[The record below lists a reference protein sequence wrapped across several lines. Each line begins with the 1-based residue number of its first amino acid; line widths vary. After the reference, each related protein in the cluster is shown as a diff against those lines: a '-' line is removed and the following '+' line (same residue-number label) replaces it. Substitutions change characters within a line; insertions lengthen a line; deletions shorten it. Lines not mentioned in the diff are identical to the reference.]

1 MHDANAM
8 RTTVDIDD
16 DVLLAVKSL
25 ARQRHVSAGSLLSEM
40 ARQSMTAIGTK
51 RPERNGVPIFPVQLG
66 AGIVTMEL
74 VNRLRDEES

>member
-1 MHDANAM
+1 M
-8 RTTVDIDD
+8 DIDD

-25 ARQRHVSAGSLLSEM
+25 SRQRHISAGRLLSEM
-40 ARQSMTAIGTK
+40 ARQTLTATGRK
-51 RPERNGVPIFPVQLG
+51 RPERNGVPIFPVQPG